1 MSPTLTTF
9 LFESANFLVLAFVL
23 GWLFFKPVRQALVD
37 RRAAFEAESEEAA
50 NKLTVANRRQ
60 QEIEA
65 AHANLQSELDEL
77 RSQELEAAKQQAE
90 QILSAARTAAERE
103 REMSRRQAARMSDTQ
118 RDRLAE
124 VVASATAE
132 TVGRFIDQIGG
143 PELQSALIA
152 SACEQLG
159 TLPLDGIA
167 PVTIES
173 GQPLATEQKVRINNA
188 LGPAASGADFRTTN
202 GLGAGIRIATRK
214 GLIDASV
221 SGLTQFARQS
231 LVAEMNR
238 RANNHDFLPGTD
250 DA

>member
-124 VVASATAE
+124 VVSRRH
-132 TVGRFIDQIGG
+132 GRDGG
-143 PELQSALIA
+143 SFHRPNRW
-152 SACEQLG
+152 
-159 TLPLDGIA
+159 TGIA
-167 PVTIES
+167 VRPDRIRLRTAWYLAARRNRTSHHRIRPAACDRTES
-173 GQPLATEQKVRINNA
+173 TNQQRTWSCSERCRFPDHERFGGGHSDRHAERINRR
-188 LGPAASGADFRTTN
+188 LGQRTD
-202 GLGAGIRIATRK
+202 AIRSAVTGR
-214 GLIDASV
+214 
-221 SGLTQFARQS
+221 
-231 LVAEMNR
+231 
-238 RANNHDFLPGTD
+238 
-250 DA
+250 